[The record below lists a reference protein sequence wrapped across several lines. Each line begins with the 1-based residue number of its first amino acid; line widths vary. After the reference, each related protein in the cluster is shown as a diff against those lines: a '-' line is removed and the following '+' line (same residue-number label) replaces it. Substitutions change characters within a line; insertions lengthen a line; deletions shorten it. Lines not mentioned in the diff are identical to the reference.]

1 MLEFHVPFASSAG
14 KCYVITN
21 QKSMVQCMESLT
33 QKLHPGV
40 VLYFQ
45 KIGGA
50 PPLNNSGSGH
60 NTPISMEI
68 DLLEENQD
76 KKGAEQLNG
85 PSGLSRLQSEGDRE
99 TPPPSQRW
107 HCIRNLIYVKPNP
120 KTNIPSG
127 FWPIPESFWPDMN
140 ITTLVCWWAPIG
152 VLEHIKH

>member
-1 MLEFHVPFASSAG
+1 
-14 KCYVITN
+14 
-21 QKSMVQCMESLT
+21 MESLT

-40 VLYFQ
+40 VLYFK

-50 PPLNNSGSGH
+50 PPLDNSSGSGH
-60 NTPISMEI
+60 STPVSMEVNHP
-68 DLLEENQD
+68 LEESQD
-76 KKGAEQLNG
+76 RRGAEQLLNG
-85 PSGLSRLQSEGDRE
+85 PSGLSRLQNNGDRE

-140 ITTLVCWWAPIG
+140 VTALVRWWDPIG
-152 VLEHIKH
+152 VLNYVCLIRTML